1 MKQSTKSFIKKN
13 SKKYVSVGSP
23 VEESNLV
30 QITDVA
36 EENGI
41 FKYSTDNGQTYNSA
55 PFPTTKDIDNMGS
68 DGKAPYARQ
77 EYVYKITV
85 AANTTI
91 SNVVVPYGTKAII
104 FWGDGETTEAREY
117 SGSGNYSYSHTYVE
131 SGTYFITYYLEDE
144 AGYIMDL
151 QALGTTNNA
160 LISSVKIPEYVVKI
174 DTFYGMQIQDELILP
189 KNLTVGEDCL
199 GGTYFT
205 KVKLEGNNSGAA
217 MFRGM
222 TYLKEV
228 EGLENYATNNGNLLF
243 QNCSALERVTL
254 GSKPTSLNKSFEGTS
269 SLKSVFIS
277 STVTTIAA
285 ETFKNANSTAVIYCE
300 ANSKPA
306 GWDTYWAYYDATH
319 ELTVKWG
326 YSKEQYLT
334 EINGGLIDKD
344 ILNNRSTAQDKT
356 YSANYINSNFVPLSF
371 TSRLYATKTGAGTA
385 SLQNTKPTLDNLNYI
400 SATTTNTDFNWSTP
414 DITLTR
420 TLENEVVL
428 NATNSFAIDLY
439 FGLGRSE
446 TITFGAKIKVT
457 TDGATWNYISTQ
469 QSFASKSY
477 TTDLSSEDFVVYT
490 DALTSETTY
499 PIGSQIAIEIY
510 KKQDTATSLTTDYY
524 CGVDIDGA
532 GVYSFV
538 EFNFANVNINTE
550 QIEDGAVTKQKLS
563 QDVQNEIDAAVKTI
577 SLAGGSEITPDVNG
591 NIDIPKAGYN
601 SSGVVAFPGVPQTYG
616 INLMSYG
623 GNSIIIVEPAAN
635 ANITARTDK
644 APITPENLNYAVKAA
659 LTDANKISMTDA
671 EKTSA
676 LDTLGIQ
683 IGMARLDE

>member
-23 VEESNLV
+23 VEENNLV

-55 PFPTTKDIDNMGS
+55 PFPTTADIDNMGS
-68 DGKAPYARQ
+68 DRKSPYARQ
-77 EYVYKITV
+77 DYVYKISV
-85 AANTTI
+85 SANTTI
-91 SNVVVPYGTKAII
+91 SNVVVPYGTKATI

-117 SGSGNYSYSHTYVE
+117 SGSGNYSYSHTYTE
-131 SGTYFITYYLEDE
+131 GGTYFITYYLEDTS
-144 AGYIMDL
+144 GYIMDL
-151 QALGTTNNA
+151 QGLYPDNS
-160 LISSVKIPEYVVKI
+160 IVEDVKIPDNTYRIES
-174 DTFYGMQIQDELILP
+174 FGGMQIQGTLTIP
-189 KNLTVGEDCL
+189 KNTIVAEDCL

-205 KVKLEGNNSGAA
+205 KVKLEGNNSGVA

-228 EGLENYATNNGNLLF
+228 EGLENFATTNGNLLF
-243 QNCSALERVTL
+243 QNCSALERVAL

-269 SLKSVFIS
+269 SLKSVFIP

-371 TSRLYATKTGAGTA
+371 TSRLYATRTGAGAA

-420 TLENEVVL
+420 TLENEIVL

-439 FGLGRSE
+439 FGLNRGE

-469 QSFASKSY
+469 QSFASKTY

-499 PIGSQIAIEIY
+499 PIGSKIAIEIY

-532 GVYSFV
+532 GIYSFV

-563 QDVQNEIDAAVKTI
+563 QDVQDDLDAIATKQDTLVSGTNIKTI
-577 SLAGGSEITPDVNG
+577 NSTTVLGAGNFDLV
-591 NIDIPKAGYN
+591 
-601 SSGVVAFPGVPQTYG
+601 
-616 INLMSYG
+616 
-623 GNSIIIVEPAAN
+623 
-635 ANITARTDK
+635 
-644 APITPENLNYAVKAA
+644 
-659 LTDANKISMTDA
+659 
-671 EKTSA
+671 EKTSSINKVYGTDSNGDQTTYTVANSSSTGGAIA
-676 LDTLGIQ
+676 LYDANG
-683 IGMARLDE
+683 RLKAATPNANDDVANKKYVDDAIASAITTALNTPV